1 MAALVAQAWLFILS
15 LFVASTS
22 AATWS
27 PILPPSFPL
36 AVKNPYLSASWCGS
50 QPHLVCASTRAN
62 YASAWL
68 PGNQAADLPSAQ
80 PEFWHANALNWSIIA
95 RVDGTTYNLFG
106 VPSPE
111 EDTQSAT
118 VVNGSFTS
126 TRSTFDLTAG
136 DASISL
142 EFFSPVSPNNL
153 LRQSL
158 PFSFLTV
165 TASGRNGATPSV
177 QVYSDI
183 DDTWTGQSASST
195 FNQTASGATHVWQ
208 VRSNNQV
215 TYSEVAEMAGWG
227 EAVYAARAD
236 SFQSGPA
243 STVRSQFVSSGALT
257 NSTSDWSSG
266 SVVGLAFDLGTVSSS
281 ASAVYA
287 IGYVRE
293 DAINYRGTPYTGY
306 YRAANPNTVGAASY
320 FLDIYD
326 DAIHEA
332 DSFDAKIRTVGDS
345 SGGSNY
351 TAILELSVRQIFGG
365 IDITVDGNSLDT
377 SAPYAFIKEISSN
390 GNLNTID
397 IIFPSFPFLYEFA
410 PNLIKLL
417 LEPVLAYLETGAYPN
432 PYMIHD
438 LGTHYPNATGH
449 DDGLDEAM
457 PIEESGNLLILAL
470 AYQTATG
477 DTTWASSH
485 AALFQKYADYLVDNG
500 LYPTNQLSTNDGLGA
515 FTNMTNLGV
524 KAAVGLTA
532 YGKLTWQA
540 NYTSTGQE
548 FAQAIWGGNETTS
561 DGLGSEVDA
570 TTGQSYF
577 TTTYSDSSWFLVFN
591 VYPDVLFSLS
601 TFPNATYSAT
611 SAFYPTVRGAAGVA
625 IDGAVDWG
633 KTDWQI
639 WTAATVEAD
648 AQAMFV
654 NDLYAFIANGKN
666 TEPFGDRYW
675 AAGESVGET
684 AQGFRGRPTLG
695 GHFAIAVLKL
705 GVDVWEWAA

>member
-1 MAALVAQAWLFILS
+1 MAALVGQTWLFVLS

-36 AVKNPYLSASWCGS
+36 AVKNPYLSA
-50 QPHLVCASTRAN
+50 
-62 YASAWL
+62 WL
-68 PGNQAADLPSAQ
+68 PGNQAANLPSAQ
-80 PEFWHANALNWSIIA
+80 PEFWHANALNWSVIA

-111 EDTQSAT
+111 DDTQSAT
-118 VVNGSFTS
+118 VVSGSFTS

-153 LRQSL
+153 PRQSL

-195 FNQTASGATHVWQ
+195 FNQTTTGATHVWQ

-215 TYSEVAEMAGWG
+215 TYSEVDQMAGWG

-257 NSTSDWSSG
+257 NATSDWSSG

-306 YRAANPNTVGAASY
+306 YRAANPNTVGAASH

-326 DAIHEA
+326 DAVSEA

-351 TAILELSVRQIFGG
+351 TAILELSVRQIFSG
-365 IDITVDGNSLDT
+365 IDVTVDGSTLDT

-417 LEPVLAYLETGAYPN
+417 LNPVLAYLESGAYPN

-477 DTTWASSH
+477 DTSWASTH
-485 AALFQKYADYLVDNG
+485 ATLFKKYADYLVDNG

-532 YGKLTWQA
+532 YGKLTSQA
-540 NYTSTGQE
+540 NYTATGQS

-561 DGLGSEVDA
+561 DGLGSEVSSA
-570 TTGQSYF
+570 TGQSYF

-591 VYPDVLFSLS
+591 VYPDMLFDLA
-601 TFPNATYSAT
+601 TFPNATYTAT
-611 SAFYPTVRGAAGVA
+611 SSFYPSVRGVAGVA
-625 IDGAVDWG
+625 IDGAVKWG

-639 WTAATVEAD
+639 WTAATVDAD
-648 AQAMFV
+648 AQALFV
-654 NDLYAFIANGKN
+654 NDLYALIANGKN
-666 TEPFGDRYW
+666 TGPFGDRYW
-675 AAGESVGET
+675 TAGDSVGET
-684 AQGFRGRPTLG
+684 AEGFRARPTLG
-695 GHFAIAVLKL
+695 AHFAVAVLKL
-705 GVDVWEWAA
+705 GVDVWEWAD